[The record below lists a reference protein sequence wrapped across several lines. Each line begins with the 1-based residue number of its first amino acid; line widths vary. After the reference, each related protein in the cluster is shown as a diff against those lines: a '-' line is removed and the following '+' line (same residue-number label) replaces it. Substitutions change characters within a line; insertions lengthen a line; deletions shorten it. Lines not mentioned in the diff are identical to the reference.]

1 MELKAFFIDSVD
13 IDLLYGSGGVPLFKN
28 AIQTQSHIF
37 YFIGCSS
44 NYKRN
49 IWHSVKLFGKEINYF
64 SFKE

>member
-13 IDLLYGSGGVPLFKN
+13 IDLLYGSGEILFGN

-64 SFKE
+64 SLRVE